1 MEKLKVFLESKRFQY
16 AIIGV
21 IIVNAIVLGMQ
32 TSKGLTD
39 KFGGVLEL
47 LDQIALVIFVAEI
60 ILKMVAFR
68 FAFFKN
74 PWNIFDFIIVG
85 TALLPT
91 SEGVSV
97 LRALRILRAFRLV
110 STIQTMRNVIQ
121 ALLNSIP
128 AMGSVITIMGLI
140 FYVFSVMTTS
150 LFGEAFPQWFGSI
163 GQSLYSLFQIMTLES
178 WSMGI
183 VRPVMEE
190 FPYAWAVFVPFII
203 FTTFAVLNLFVAI
216 IVNSMQKAAHEEIDE
231 HAEKHF
237 NSIMAELKSLRSEI
251 DSLKGNKTPAE

>member
-1 MEKLKVFLESKRFQY
+1 MKKLTAFLESQRFQY
-16 AIIGV
+16 FIITV
-21 IIVNAIVLGMQ
+21 IVINAVVLGLQ
-32 TSKGLTD
+32 TSAEITAEVGGLLTA
-39 KFGGVLEL
+39 
-47 LDQIALVIFVAEI
+47 LDGIALVIFVAEI
-60 ILKMVAFR
+60 ALKLVAYRHR
-68 FAFFKN
+68 FFTN
-74 PWNIFDFIIVG
+74 PWNVFDFIIVG

-110 STIQTMRNVIQ
+110 SSIQTMRNVIQ

-140 FYVFSVMTTS
+140 FYVFSVMSTS

-183 VRPVMEE
+183 VRPVMEVY
-190 FPYAWAVFVPFII
+190 PYAWAVFVPFII

-231 HAEKHF
+231 HGEKHF
-237 NSIMAELKSLRSEI
+237 RSIMAELKCLRSEI
-251 DSLKGNKTPAE
+251 EGMKEPKK